1 MTSINAIAGKNY
13 SQTKEINA
21 AKEKVTFQMK
31 QTNANYDKKK
41 QKFFET
47 NWTNL
52 SLIQYVNTVRVKFPK
67 RTG

>member
-1 MTSINAIAGKNY
+1 
-13 SQTKEINA
+13 
-21 AKEKVTFQMK
+21 MK
-31 QTNANYDKKK
+31 QTNANYDKTK

>member
-13 SQTKEINA
+13 FQTKEINA
-21 AKEKVTFQMK
+21 AK
-31 QTNANYDKKK
+31 YDKKK

-47 NWTNL
+47 NLTNL
-52 SLIQYVNTVRVKFPK
+52 SLIQYVNTVRGKFSK

>member
-1 MTSINAIAGKNY
+1 
-13 SQTKEINA
+13 
-21 AKEKVTFQMK
+21 MK

-47 NWTNL
+47 NLANL